1 MWKKM
6 TKSHKLMKKNSQIV
20 KKKSHKLIEKKL
32 QISKKMSEK
41 VRN

>member
-1 MWKKM
+1 
-6 TKSHKLMKKNSQIV
+6 MKKNSQIV
-20 KKKSHKLIEKKL
+20 KKKCHKLIEKKL

>member
-1 MWKKM
+1 MKKM
-6 TKSHKLMKKNSQIV
+6 TKNHKLMKKNSQIA
-20 KKKSHKLIEKKL
+20 KKKSHKLIEKKS